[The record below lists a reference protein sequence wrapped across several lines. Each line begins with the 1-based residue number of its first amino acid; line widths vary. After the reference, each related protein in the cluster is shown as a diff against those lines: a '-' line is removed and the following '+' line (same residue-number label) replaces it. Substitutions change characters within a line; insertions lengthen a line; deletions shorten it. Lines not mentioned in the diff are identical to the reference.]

1 MEKADKGRTR
11 LQDLRELVARLRA
24 ENGCPW
30 DRKQNAE
37 SLKIYLLE
45 ETYEL
50 ADALDRKAVEE
61 IKEEL
66 GDLLFQVVFLCR
78 VFEEEGEFDLSRVIE
93 AIYQKMVRRHPHI
106 FGNKNWENAEQVV
119 QGWQE
124 IKAGEKKD
132 RDPFDS
138 IPVNVPSLLKA
149 HRISQRAAGLGF
161 DWPHINAVLEKVREE
176 LRELEEAIGK
186 NDLKAAGDEL
196 GDVLFSLVN
205 VGRFLG
211 VPAEN
216 ALRKTI
222 QKFLRRFRA
231 MISDA
236 RFQDKGTSS
245 LSPSSSPDL
254 SMDEWEELWAW
265 AKESE

>member
-1 MEKADKGRTR
+1 MKKANEGRTR
-11 LQDLRELVARLRA
+11 LRDLEDLVARLRA

-37 SLKIYLLE
+37 SLKVYLLE

-50 ADALDRKAVEE
+50 ADALDRKAVAE

-78 VFEEEGEFDLSRVIE
+78 IYEEEGQFDLSRVIE

-106 FGNKNWENAEQVV
+106 FGDKKWENAEQVV
-119 QGWQE
+119 QGWQD
-124 IKAGEKKD
+124 IKAGENKGQ
-132 RDPFDS
+132 DPFES
-138 IPVNVPSLLKA
+138 IPVDVPSLLKA

-161 DWPHINAVLEKVREE
+161 DWPHINGVLEKVREE
-176 LRELEEAIGK
+176 FRELEEAIGK
-186 NDLKAAGDEL
+186 NDPEAAGEEL

-216 ALRKTI
+216 ALRKTN

-231 MISDA
+231 MISEA
-236 RFQDKGTSS
+236 RSPDEGISSS
-245 LSPSSSPDL
+245 LPSL
-254 SMDEWEELWAW
+254 SIGEWEELWSKV
-265 AKESE
+265 KESE